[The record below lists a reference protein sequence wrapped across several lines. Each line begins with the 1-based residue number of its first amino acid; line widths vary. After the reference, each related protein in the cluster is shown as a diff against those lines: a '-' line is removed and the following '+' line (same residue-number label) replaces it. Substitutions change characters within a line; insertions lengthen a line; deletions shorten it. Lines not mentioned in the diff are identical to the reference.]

1 MIQKVSLSILL
12 GQLITSTANTGG
24 VLIQASTLKFKKST
38 PYGKPI
44 EISFDDPTQDEAS
57 NLGWIGIYRDYG
69 KYTMDEIPGRDDL
82 SAWQNTWGGQD
93 YLDPP
98 VFSGTL
104 TFSSKYPYSTNED
117 KFPYVS
123 GNYRVCYINYNT
135 ESEVDKLIIC
145 KPLKVKAP
153 KSKMIEKAKVK
164 APAKLK
170 DDKRMSFK
178 VKFKTPITVQNQWMG
193 LYHAES
199 DGGLPIDMNSV
210 LTWVY
215 TGCNNQEGNQSDESC
230 VEEKKKGAV
239 NFVLDQQ
246 LKKGSYRAC
255 VHFAINEPFDLFKCS
270 EEIKVVT
277 SPTES
282 PSASPI
288 SLSPTDSPT
297 ESPSAYPTSLIPT
310 VSPIFSPQCPIHEIT
325 MIDRQTSCSS
335 YAYQNGFYRNRF
347 REGCNKFVELD
358 GNFDGCINHCNTCNE
373 SACRAACRNGCNYMI
388 CEGYEGR
395 FGCNNPPPVAWET
408 SDDIWFR
415 PEALNPCPTPPVYKS
430 ITRESVMFDN
440 NDTIFYQDGNCCKV
454 INVPWKD
461 PFTELCELCTFE
473 HIFKGATSDLKCRAQ
488 HTGGYYEVYLKTVAK
503 TSTDVTT
510 SCPTSFWKNDGTF
523 IKNGVNTYI
532 SKCSFNSCPD
542 PTNTL
547 STSLITGL

>member
-1 MIQKVSLSILL
+1 
-12 GQLITSTANTGG
+12 
-24 VLIQASTLKFKKST
+24 
-38 PYGKPI
+38 
-44 EISFDDPTQDEAS
+44 
-57 NLGWIGIYRDYG
+57 
-69 KYTMDEIPGRDDL
+69 
-82 SAWQNTWGGQD
+82 
-93 YLDPP
+93 
-98 VFSGTL
+98 
-104 TFSSKYPYSTNED
+104 
-117 KFPYVS
+117 
-123 GNYRVCYINYNT
+123 
-135 ESEVDKLIIC
+135 
-145 KPLKVKAP
+145 
-153 KSKMIEKAKVK
+153 MIEKAKVK

-210 LTWVY
+210 LAWVY

-297 ESPSAYPTSLIPT
+297 ESPSAYPTSLMPT

-388 CEGYEGR
+388 CEGDEGR

-408 SDDIWFR
+408 
-415 PEALNPCPTPPVYKS
+415 CPGLLTKRGS
-430 ITRESVMFDN
+430 SSAEE
-440 NDTIFYQDGNCCKV
+440 V
-454 INVPWKD
+454 INILSSLHVSPGSLARDKASLPKLLSCSPAALFRLIAFLSGDAVRMPVDKIGPFIRRSECSSLLDRVAPLPRLVSNKFGKMGQVKKD
-461 PFTELCELCTFE
+461 ANIDAPED
-473 HIFKGATSDLKCRAQ
+473 A
-488 HTGGYYEVYLKTVAK
+488 
-503 TSTDVTT
+503 
-510 SCPTSFWKNDGTF
+510 
-523 IKNGVNTYI
+523 
-532 SKCSFNSCPD
+532 
-542 PTNTL
+542 
-547 STSLITGL
+547 